1 MIRWASAADTESIAR
16 VQVASW
22 IGVYRGLLPD
32 SVIDRLTVETRT
44 AQWNRFFADPPPRSA
59 MFVAEHRGE
68 VVGMAQV
75 GPTRD
80 EDLDGDRIGEV
91 LAIYVTPDHW
101 DHGHGRE
108 LMEQSLAWLRDSGFF
123 GATLWVLDTNA
134 RGRAF
139 YEAGGWRLDD
149 AAKVGETF
157 GESLSE
163 VRYRIGLPK
172 RSRGSSRES

>member
-22 IGVYRGLLPD
+22 ISVYRGVLPD

-44 AQWNRFFADPPPRSA
+44 AQWNRFFAEPPPRSA
-59 MFVAEHRGE
+59 IFVAEHLGE

-80 EDLDGDRIGEV
+80 EDPDSERIGEV
-91 LAIYVTPDHW
+91 LAIYVTPDYW
-101 DHGHGRE
+101 DRGHGRE
-108 LMEQSLAWLRDSGFF
+108 LIEQSLAWLRDSGFF
-123 GATLWVLDTNA
+123 AATLWVLATNT

-139 YEAGGWRLDD
+139 CDAGGWRLDD
-149 AAKVGETF
+149 ATRIDETF
-157 GESLSE
+157 GESLPE
-163 VRYRIGLPK
+163 VRYRIGLPGK
-172 RSRGSSRES
+172 SRVPSRES

>member
-22 IGVYRGLLPD
+22 ISVYRGLLPD

-44 AQWNRFFADPPPRSA
+44 AQWNRFFAEPPPRSA
-59 MFVAEHRGE
+59 IFVAEHFGE

-80 EDLDGDRIGEV
+80 EDLDSERIGEV
-91 LAIYVTPDHW
+91 LAIYVTPDYW

-108 LMEQSLAWLRDSGFF
+108 LMVESLAWLRDSGFF
-123 GATLWVLDTNA
+123 AATLWVLDTNA

-139 YEAGGWRLDD
+139 CEAGGWRLDD
-149 AAKVGETF
+149 ATKVDETF

>member
-1 MIRWASAADTESIAR
+1 MIRWASSADTETIAR

-32 SVIDRLTVETRT
+32 SVIDQPTVEGRT
-44 AQWNRFFADPPPRSA
+44 AQWNRFFAEPPPRSA
-59 MFVAEHRGE
+59 MFVAEHLGE
-68 VVGMAQV
+68 VVGLAQV

-80 EDLDGDRIGEV
+80 EDLDSDRIGEV

-101 DHGHGRE
+101 DHGHGRD
-108 LMEQSLAWLRDSGFF
+108 LMARSLAWLRDSGFF
-123 GATLWVLDTNA
+123 AATLWVLDANT

-139 YEAGGWRLDD
+139 YEAGGWRLDQATKID
-149 AAKVGETF
+149 ETF
-157 GESLSE
+157 GGSFSE

-172 RSRGSSRES
+172 KSRGSSRES

>member
-22 IGVYRGLLPD
+22 IGVYRGLVPD
-32 SVIDRLTVETRT
+32 SVIDRLTVEGRT
-44 AQWNRFFADPPPRSA
+44 SQWNRFFAEPPPRSA
-59 MFVAEHRGE
+59 MFVAEHLGE

-80 EDLDGDRIGEV
+80 EDLDSVRIGEV

-101 DHGHGRE
+101 DHGHGRDI
-108 LMEQSLAWLRDSGFF
+108 MAQSLAWLRDSGFF
-123 GATLWVLDTNA
+123 AATLWVLDTNA

-139 YEAGGWRLDD
+139 CEAGGWRLDD
-149 AAKVGETF
+149 ATKIDETF

-163 VRYRIGLPK
+163 VRYRIGLPAK
-172 RSRGSSRES
+172 SRVPSRES